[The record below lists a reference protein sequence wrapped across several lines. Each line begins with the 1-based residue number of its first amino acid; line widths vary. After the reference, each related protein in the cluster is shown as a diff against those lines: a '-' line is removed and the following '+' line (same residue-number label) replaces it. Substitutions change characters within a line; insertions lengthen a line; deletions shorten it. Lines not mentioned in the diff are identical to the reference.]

1 MSTRITTGAT
11 VQYWTVTPSASPQT
25 QGNIGALWVP
35 SQAGAGNLTIQG
47 ADGSTAVVLGF
58 GATWQGGWVT
68 FPYGVQIVS
77 AWTGGGSL
85 IAAGW
90 GGPPTG

>member
-1 MSTRITTGAT
+1 MAVRNTTGAT
-11 VQYWTVTPSASPQT
+11 VQYWTVSPGASPQT
-25 QGNIGALWVP
+25 QGNIAALWVP

-68 FPYGVQIVS
+68 FPYAIQIVS
-77 AWTGGGSL
+77 GWTGSGSL

-90 GGPPTG
+90 GAPNNG